1 MLPCVLDTHAADL
14 TIFPNDDPPAF
25 EQINHRGDGFTAIL
39 SAGTDYGDQLTERVF
54 GAIDFFVVVFHGFAF
69 CRD

>member
-1 MLPCVLDTHAADL
+1 MLDTHAADL
-14 TIFPNDDPPAF
+14 TIFPNNDPPAF
-25 EQINHRGDGFTAIL
+25 EQINHRGDGFAAIL